1 VALATCE
8 GAYWPPTTSVTT
20 TRSRRDIVDSY
31 LDPASPR
38 SPRRPIVGGPFE
50 GLRTVVQI
58 AIALLWLL
66 SVLLPSAAYAEK
78 RVALL
83 IGNQSY
89 ESEIGRLA
97 NPHNDVAL
105 LEKSLKGLGFDV
117 AVERDASRTR
127 LHYCG

>member
-1 VALATCE
+1 MIIGVPKEIKPQEHRVA
-8 GAYWPPTTSVTT
+8 
-20 TRSRRDIVDSY
+20 
-31 LDPASPR
+31 
-38 SPRRPIVGGPFE
+38 
-50 GLRTVVQI
+50 
-58 AIALLWLL
+58 
-66 SVLLPSAAYAEK
+66 LLPSAAYAEK